1 MTERTVTFPC
11 HQAAEFVRDVKARV
25 ADYFAST
32 GRSSKAD
39 WRMLARI
46 ATSLALLFVPYALI
60 LTNRYPRGEMLALAI
75 VMGIGMAGV
84 GFGVS
89 HDALHGGLSS
99 SNGVN
104 YLFGLTFDI
113 LGANGYMWRITHNVV
128 HHTYTNIQG
137 IDEDLEVSPLLRLSP
152 RSEHRPIHRFQHLYA
167 FATYSLST
175 LFWVFVKDYKYFL
188 QRDIGP
194 YLNKKHPWHEWAVL
208 FAGKAVYYSWAIAV
222 PLIVLRIPWW
232 ETLTGYVA
240 MNLTAGL
247 ILGVVFQLAHVV
259 EDTDH
264 LAPDDEGRMEHTWLA
279 HEMMTTANFAT
290 GNRLLT
296 WYVGG
301 LNYQVEHHL
310 FPKVCSV
317 HYPAL
322 RPIVRES
329 ARRHGIPYHEAP
341 TLWSAIASHY
351 RMLKKYGS
359 GYREDAPP
367 AAAPATEAA
376 PMIEEA
382 VV

>member
-1 MTERTVTFPC
+1 MTDRTVTFPC
-11 HQAAEFVRDVKARV
+11 QQAAEFVRDVKARV
-25 ADYFAST
+25 ATYFRESA
-32 GRSSKAD
+32 RSSKAD
-39 WRMLARI
+39 WRMVARI
-46 ATSLALLFVPYALI
+46 VTSLSLLFVPYVLI
-60 LTNRYPRGEMLALAI
+60 LTLHLPAVAMLALAV

-99 SNGVN
+99 SNAIN
-104 YLFGLTFDI
+104 YAFGLTFDL
-113 LGANGYMWRITHNVV
+113 LGANGYMWKITHNVV

-175 LFWVFVKDYKYFL
+175 LFWVFVKDYKYFF
-188 QRDIGP
+188 QRNIGP
-194 YLNKKHPWHEWAVL
+194 YVDKKHPWQEWAIL
-208 FAGKAVYYSWAIAV
+208 FGGKAVYYAWAIV
-222 PLIVLRIPWW
+222 IPLLVLTIPWW
-232 ETLTGYVA
+232 QTLIGYVA

-264 LAPDDEGRMEHTWLA
+264 LAPDAAGRMEHTWLA

-322 RPIVRES
+322 RPIVKES

-341 TLWSAIASHY
+341 TLWAAIRSHY

-359 GYREDAPP
+359 GFRLADAP
-367 AAAPATEAA
+367 APAPSSLPPVAR
-376 PMIEEA
+376 P
-382 VV
+382 VHV

>member
-1 MTERTVTFPC
+1 MTDRTVTFPC
-11 HQAAEFVRDVKARV
+11 QQAAAFVREVKARV
-25 ADYFAST
+25 AEHFEGAA
-32 GRSSKAD
+32 RSSKAD
-39 WRMLARI
+39 GRMIARI
-46 ATSLALLFVPYALI
+46 ITSLSLLFAPYALI
-60 LTNRYPRGEMLALAI
+60 LSLDLSRSEMLVLAI
-75 VMGIGMAGV
+75 IMGIGMAGV

-99 SNGVN
+99 SSAVN
-104 YLFGLTFDI
+104 YLFGLTFD
-113 LGANGYMWRITHNVV
+113 LMGANGYMWRITHNVV
-128 HHTYTNIQG
+128 HHTYTNVQG

-175 LFWVFVKDYKYFL
+175 LFWVFVKDYKYFF

-194 YLNKKHPWHEWAVL
+194 YVDKKHPWQEWLVL
-208 FAGKAVYYSWAIAV
+208 FGGKAVYYAWAIVIPIAV
-222 PLIVLRIPWW
+222 LPIPWW
-232 ETLTGYVA
+232 QTLIGYLA

-259 EDTDH
+259 EETAH

-310 FPKVCSV
+310 FPRVCSV
-317 HYPAL
+317 HYPDI
-322 RPIVRES
+322 RPIVQDS

-341 TLWSAIASHY
+341 TLWAAIASHY
-351 RMLKKYGS
+351 RMLRKYGS
-359 GYREDAPP
+359 GYREPLP
-367 AAAPATEAA
+367 AADAAMAPAR
-376 PMIEEA
+376 
-382 VV
+382 